1 MESVHAATLPRIFPT
16 LRDADFWVDSR
27 VPGLNFIF
35 RVLARAPALAAR
47 VCRVMRRSTLVAR
60 TLGSV
65 AGGMLAEIEEA
76 SGAVTL
82 ARVFAPRRSYLAAVA
97 PAVLAVRAIA
107 SGRFTERGLV
117 PHDRHVDPDEL
128 FAYLR
133 RLGIECTFPGPK
145 IQDSPGVPGGTEHP
159 KP

>member
-1 MESVHAATLPRIFPT
+1 M
-16 LRDADFWVDSR
+16 
-27 VPGLNFIF
+27 
-35 RVLARAPALAAR
+35 
-47 VCRVMRRSTLVAR
+47 AR

-76 SGAVTL
+76 SGAVIQ

-97 PAVLAVRAIA
+97 PAILAVRAIA

-117 PHDRHVDPDEL
+117 PHDHHGDPDEL

-133 RLGIECTFPGPK
+133 RLGIECVFSGP
-145 IQDSPGVPGGTEHP
+145 QPTLP
-159 KP
+159 

>member
-1 MESVHAATLPRIFPT
+1 
-16 LRDADFWVDSR
+16 
-27 VPGLNFIF
+27 
-35 RVLARAPALAAR
+35 
-47 VCRVMRRSTLVAR
+47 
-60 TLGSV
+60 
-65 AGGMLAEIEEA
+65 MLAEIEEA

-133 RLGIECTFPGPK
+133 RLGIECIFPGPK
-145 IQDSPGVPGGTEHP
+145 IQHSPGVPGGTEQP

>member
-1 MESVHAATLPRIFPT
+1 
-16 LRDADFWVDSR
+16 
-27 VPGLNFIF
+27 
-35 RVLARAPALAAR
+35 
-47 VCRVMRRSTLVAR
+47 
-60 TLGSV
+60 
-65 AGGMLAEIEEA
+65 MLAEIEEA
-76 SGAVTL
+76 SGAITL

-133 RLGIECTFPGPK
+133 RLGIECTFSGPR
-145 IQDSPGVPGGTEHP
+145 IQDSPGAP
-159 KP
+159 